1 MGKTTNNMMRVCLKM
16 GDGPPMM
23 KKKHEL
29 QGFFPHFQA
38 CETKRFYVFKE

>member
-1 MGKTTNNMMRVCLKM
+1 MPENGGWAPN
-16 GDGPPMM
+16 DE
-23 KKKHEL
+23 KKHEL